1 MKLSERLQR
10 NETALVVYAIV
21 ASFSTY
27 FCMYAFRKPFAAA
40 SYDGQL
46 GDLELKTLYV
56 IAQVLGYTA
65 SKYIGIRWV
74 SSIASERR
82 GRALLGLIGAAQ
94 LALLVFALAPAGLKA
109 VALFFNGL
117 PLGMVW
123 GLVVRYLEGRR
134 TSELLLAGLSCSF
147 IIASGVVKD
156 IGRALMSAGTSEVWM
171 PFAVGTI
178 FLAPF
183 AISVWLLERLPPPS
197 AEDVEARVER
207 RPMSNQERR
216 AFFRRY
222 ASGLSSLFAVYFLL
236 TAYRDFRDNYGVEI
250 FAALGYAEEP
260 AIFTATE
267 LPVAFGVLLA
277 LGLLYR
283 VRDNRRALGVTY
295 AIMILGACTLG
306 IGTVLHDAGSISGAT
321 WMVLTGIGSYLIY
334 VPYGSILF
342 DRLVAVTGVAGT
354 AVFAIYVADAL
365 GYTGSVGVQL
375 YKDFAASDLSRVEFF
390 RSFTLAQGVI
400 GVVLL
405 AGSGAYFLRTTR
417 RMGDDDQSVA
427 P

>member
-1 MKLSERLQR
+1 MSIRARLSR
-10 NETALVVYAIV
+10 NEFVLVVYAV
-21 ASFSTY
+21 AASFSTY

-40 SYDGQL
+40 TYEGQL
-46 GDLELKTLYV
+46 GELELKTVYV

-74 SSIASERR
+74 SSITDAKR
-82 GRALLGLIGAAQ
+82 GRALLALIGAAQ
-94 LALLVFALAPAGLKA
+94 LALLAFAFLPASVRP

-147 IIASGVVKD
+147 IVASGVVKD
-156 IGRALMSAGTSEVWM
+156 IGRALMGYGVSEAWM
-171 PFAVGTI
+171 PFVVGLI
-178 FLAPF
+178 FVIPF
-183 AISVWLLERLPPPS
+183 AGAVWLLEQLPPPS
-197 AEDVEARVER
+197 EADVEARVER
-207 RPMSNQERR
+207 RAMTTDERR

-222 ASGLSSLFAVYFLL
+222 AGGLLSLFAVYFLL
-236 TAYRDFRDNYGVEI
+236 TAYRDFRDNYGIEI
-250 FAALGYAEEP
+250 FATLGYAEEP
-260 AIFTATE
+260 AIFTQTE

-283 VRDNRRALGVTY
+283 IQDNRRALGVTY
-295 AIMILGACTLG
+295 AIMIIGACTLG
-306 IGTVLHDAGSISGAT
+306 IGTWLHDTNQISGAT

-375 YKDFAASDLSRVEFF
+375 YKDFAQSDVSRAAFF
-390 RSFTLAQGVI
+390 RTFTLAQAAI
-400 GVVLL
+400 GIVLL
-405 AGSGAYFLRTTR
+405 AASGTYFMRTTMR
-417 RMGDDDQSVA
+417 TQG
-427 P
+427 

>member
-10 NETALVVYAIV
+10 NDVALVVYAIV

-40 SYDGQL
+40 SYEGQL

-74 SSIASERR
+74 SSIASETR
-82 GRALLGLIGAAQ
+82 GRALLALIGAAQ
-94 LALLVFALAPAGLKA
+94 VALLLFALAPPGLKA

-156 IGRALMSAGTSEVWM
+156 IGRALMGAGTSESWM
-171 PFAVGTI
+171 PFAVGMI
-178 FLAPF
+178 FLVPF
-183 AISVWLLERLPPPS
+183 ALAVWLLEQLPPPS
-197 AEDVEARVER
+197 AEDVDARVER
-207 RPMSNQERR
+207 RPMSNGERR

-222 ASGLSSLFAVYFLL
+222 ASGLVSLFAVYFLL

-250 FAALGYAEEP
+250 FATLGYAEEP
-260 AIFTATE
+260 AIFTQTE

-283 VRDNRRALGVTY
+283 IRDNRRALGVTY
-295 AIMILGACTLG
+295 AIMIIGACTLG
-306 IGTVLHDAGSISGAT
+306 FGTLLHDADAISGAT

-375 YKDFAASDLSRVEFF
+375 YKDFAATEVSRAEFF
-390 RSFTLAQGVI
+390 RSFTLAQAVI

-405 AGSGAYFLRTTR
+405 AASGAYFLRTTR
-417 RMGDDDQSVA
+417 AASNT
-427 P
+427 